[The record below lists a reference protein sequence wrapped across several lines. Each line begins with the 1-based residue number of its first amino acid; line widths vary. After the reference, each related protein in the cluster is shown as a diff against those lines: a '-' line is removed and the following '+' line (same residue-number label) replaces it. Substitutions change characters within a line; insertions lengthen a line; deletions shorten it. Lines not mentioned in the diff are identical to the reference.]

1 MFLCIVTYPMITL
14 TGIFLQIF
22 MQNNH
27 VFQKLLKERR
37 HYIPIMQWKTFT
49 FAAVLLQILMTTS
62 TYPTLEETVTS
73 DISESN
79 IDYRL
84 PTNVKPI
91 HYKITLD
98 PLIVGRGPRREPVP
112 DTFTGEVIITVKVL
126 EETKSITL
134 HYNDL
139 SIQDVSISIKRAGND
154 INLPVIATY
163 DVVTHFWVL
172 SLNTSADDD
181 AEGTFKANEE
191 CLITIKYTG
200 RHQDDMYGFYRS
212 SYKDTENNT
221 V

>member
-1 MFLCIVTYPMITL
+1 
-14 TGIFLQIF
+14 

-27 VFQKLLKERR
+27 VFQKLLKEGR

-62 TYPTLEETVTS
+62 TVPILEERVSS
-73 DISESN
+73 DIRESN

-84 PTNVKPI
+84 PTNVKPT

-98 PLIVGRGPRREPVP
+98 PLIVGQEPQEEPVLP
-112 DTFTGEVIITVKVL
+112 STFIGEVIITVRVL
-126 EETKSITL
+126 EETRSITL

-139 SIQDVSISIKRAGND
+139 SIQDVSISVIRAGNETD
-154 INLPVIATY
+154 LPVIDTY
-163 DVVTHFWVL
+163 DNVTHFWVL
-172 SLNTSADDD
+172 SLNTSADDN
-181 AEGTFKANEE
+181 AEETFKANEE
-191 CLITIKYTG
+191 YLIKINYTG
-200 RHQDDMYGFYRS
+200 HHRDDMYGFYRS

>member
-14 TGIFLQIF
+14 TCIFLQIF

-27 VFQKLLKERR
+27 VFQKLLKEGR

-73 DISESN
+73 DIRESN

-98 PLIVGRGPRREPVP
+98 PLLVRPGPREEPVP
-112 DTFTGEVIITVKVL
+112 NTFTGEVIITLRVL
-126 EETKSITL
+126 EETRSITL

-139 SIQDVSISIKRAGND
+139 SIQDVSISIKTAGND
-154 INLPVIATY
+154 ITLPVIHTY
-163 DVVTHFWVL
+163 DVVTHFWVI
-172 SLNTSADDD
+172 SLDRSPNDD

-191 CLITIKYTG
+191 YLITTKYTG
-200 RHQDDMYGFYRS
+200 HHRDDMYGFYRS